1 MINRQ
6 TDISRFFITGIN
18 YKKTDAAMRSLFAVN
33 EEKYLTILEL
43 APHYGVEECFVVSTC
58 NRTEIYGL
66 AENADQLVTLLCSQ
80 TEGESGHFRE
90 IAYIKH
96 GASAINHLFK
106 VAAGLDSQIL
116 GDYEIVGQLKLAVKT
131 AREHNRIN
139 GFTERLANTVFQC
152 SKNIKTNTALS
163 GGTVSVSFAAVQY
176 LKEKVEDIAAKKI
189 TLIGTGKFGRNTCR
203 NLVEYLQTS
212 NITLI
217 NRTSAK
223 AEQLAKEVG
232 LRSASIDELDVNIQA
247 SDIILVA
254 TNAPEPIIK
263 KEHLENAG
271 TKTIIDLSIPYNVE
285 ASAQQLPNIT
295 LINVDELS
303 KLKDETLSKRKAEMP
318 KAKAIIAEHTAEF
331 NEWLHMRRN
340 VPVLKAVKSKLK
352 EIHTSPLYI
361 TLSGEETALINADEK
376 IQRVINVMASKMK
389 EQDQH
394 GCHYIQA
401 INDFIAT
408 GTN

>member
-1 MINRQ
+1 
-6 TDISRFFITGIN
+6 
-18 YKKTDAAMRSLFAVN
+18 
-33 EEKYLTILEL
+33 
-43 APHYGVEECFVVSTC
+43 
-58 NRTEIYGL
+58 
-66 AENADQLVTLLCSQ
+66 
-80 TEGESGHFRE
+80 
-90 IAYIKH
+90 
-96 GASAINHLFK
+96 
-106 VAAGLDSQIL
+106 L

-131 AREHNRIN
+131 ARAYGRIN
-139 GFTERLANTVFQC
+139 AFTERLANTVFQC
-152 SKNIKTNTALS
+152 SKNIKTNTQLS

-176 LKEKVEDIAAKKI
+176 LREKVKEIASKKMA
-189 TLIGTGKFGRNTCR
+189 LIGTGKFGRNTCK
-203 NLVEYLQTS
+203 NVVEYLQTN

-217 NRTSAK
+217 NRTQEK
-223 AEQLAKEVG
+223 AEQLAQELG
-232 LRSASIDELDVNIQA
+232 LTAAPIQDLDVHIKA

-254 TNAPEPIIK
+254 TNAPEPIIR
-263 KEHLENAG
+263 KEHLEGAG
-271 TKTIIDLSIPYNVE
+271 TKIIIDLSIPYNVE
-285 ASAQQLPNIT
+285 AEAQQLPNIT

-303 KLKDETLSKRKAEMP
+303 RLKDETLNMRRAEVP

-361 TLSGEETALINADEK
+361 TLSGEQSALINADEK

-389 EQDQH
+389 EQNQQ